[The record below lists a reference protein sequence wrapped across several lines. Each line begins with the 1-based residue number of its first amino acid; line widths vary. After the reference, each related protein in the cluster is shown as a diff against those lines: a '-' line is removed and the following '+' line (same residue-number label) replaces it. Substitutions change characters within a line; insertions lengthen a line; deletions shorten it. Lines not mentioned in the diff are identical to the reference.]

1 MFNIAFL
8 DRDGVI
14 NKSTY
19 KNGYIGDK
27 KYFKLIP
34 GVIKSIKYLKSLNY
48 KVVIVS
54 NQSGVA
60 RGYFKISD
68 VYKLHN
74 YFQKILKKN
83 NTGIDK
89 IIFCPFHKD
98 GIVKKYKKNSNLR
111 KPNKGMF
118 DIINK
123 KWKVN
128 KKKSFMIGDQFT
140 DIQFAKKSGIKGFL
154 FKERNLYA
162 FIKSKKYIKK

>member
-1 MFNIAFL
+1 MFNVAFL

-83 NTGIDK
+83 NTSIDK
-89 IIFCPFHKD
+89 IIFCPFHK
-98 GIVKKYKKNSNLR
+98 
-111 KPNKGMF
+111 
-118 DIINK
+118 
-123 KWKVN
+123 
-128 KKKSFMIGDQFT
+128 KS
-140 DIQFAKKSGIKGFL
+140 
-154 FKERNLYA
+154 LY
-162 FIKSKKYIKK
+162 